1 LSFQIGTRIGRFSL
15 KIKPRGSNTEE
26 PEASTDSGS
35 NESTNPT
42 PNFRDGSVNQQH
54 QSLLFKLP
62 TELRLSIYEHV
73 LRLPYEGGSYRQI
86 VRHHSCERHRS
97 NSVLNVLA
105 TCRLIQ
111 HEAEE
116 LFYTQ
121 NTLRIKQPADFCK
134 SSSARRRGAINNLV
148 ICVASPGEMLVQLE
162 ALQGFPNLETLVVER
177 LISIK
182 FTEPRT
188 WAVLTPNYVA
198 EVKKLAKLRSIRL
211 VTPRDEQ
218 LTEHE
223 MERLKKLEF
232 HDAKIVAAVTGA
244 SMLETSSAKSGVGS

>member
-1 LSFQIGTRIGRFSL
+1 
-15 KIKPRGSNTEE
+15 
-26 PEASTDSGS
+26 
-35 NESTNPT
+35 
-42 PNFRDGSVNQQH
+42 
-54 QSLLFKLP
+54 
-62 TELRLSIYEHV
+62 
-73 LRLPYEGGSYRQI
+73 
-86 VRHHSCERHRS
+86 
-97 NSVLNVLA
+97 
-105 TCRLIQ
+105 
-111 HEAEE
+111 
-116 LFYTQ
+116 
-121 NTLRIKQPADFCK
+121 
-134 SSSARRRGAINNLV
+134 
-148 ICVASPGEMLVQLE
+148 MLVQLE